1 MGLNNY
7 TPQRH
12 AFDLQ
17 GGSFSVRGLSLE
29 DVSRLIATHLPDLEA
44 LYDLFISGK
53 VSSTTDAQFENL
65 IKTLVIEAPGFAANV
80 IALASDEPDAAPQA
94 AMLPFPVQ
102 IDVLTKIGDMTF
114 TDVGGLGKGMESIAA
129 LLKKAK
135 LTKLPKPMTK
145 AG

>member
-7 TPQRH
+7 IPQRH

-44 LYDLFISGK
+44 LYDLFASNKIN
-53 VSSTTDAQFENL
+53 STSDEQFENL

-80 IALASDEPDAAPQA
+80 IALAADEPDTAKQA

-102 IDVLTKIGDMTF
+102 IEALMKIGDMTF

-129 LLKKAK
+129 LLKKAN